1 MKFYMCKLMDNECVY
16 FYCET
21 GDSGQ
26 VAIELNRM
34 LDCFIHSREFDENR
48 WKYVL
53 NDRSEVKCQLLDK
66 EREPEEVSKHTSE
79 LVSYFERV
87 PTQKEEVKSSLLF
100 QIKVF
105 TTVLK
110 VEYKRGDRNRENMMC
125 DVLFHVADKLQG
137 LLLFPDMS
145 FYSGKR
151 ELVFNDE
158 GKSDLVTYGPMIN
171 TDFFVKKFFMTD
183 DSENKERRVR
193 TMKRLKDE
201 KVAFENLEPMEVD
214 YTRYGI
220 RIEES
225 VIGRI
230 MAIASTGSHAFCAL
244 NFGEEGVETWWK
256 QIHDMEED
264 GFEPL
269 KNCVQEEK
277 DYLFSKNNEEND
289 HLRFFWQF
297 EECNVFMWSLG
308 LIKNMSFPSEHCEVV
323 KMLEVMDLF
332 YATSSK
338 IDWETDFPNRKGRRE
353 IMDEAD
359 VTLHYLLACVEAM
372 DKNKKMPRNID
383 TDIAMH
389 RNHAF
394 NWLLGIQPEWDV
406 I

>member
-1 MKFYMCKLMDNECVY
+1 MDNECVY
-16 FYCET
+16 FYCVT

-34 LDCFIHSREFDENR
+34 LDCFIHSREFDGNR

-125 DVLFHVADKLQG
+125 DVLFHMADKLQG

-158 GKSDLVTYGPMIN
+158 GKSDLVTYGPMTN
-171 TDFFVKKFFMTD
+171 TDFFMEKFFMTD

-230 MAIASTGSHAFCAL
+230 MAIVSTGSHAFCAL

-308 LIKNMSFPSEHCEVV
+308 LIKNMSFPSEYCEVV

-338 IDWETDFPNRKGRRE
+338 IDWETGFPNRKGRRE

>member
-1 MKFYMCKLMDNECVY
+1 
-16 FYCET
+16 
-21 GDSGQ
+21 
-26 VAIELNRM
+26 
-34 LDCFIHSREFDENR
+34 
-48 WKYVL
+48 
-53 NDRSEVKCQLLDK
+53 
-66 EREPEEVSKHTSE
+66 
-79 LVSYFERV
+79 
-87 PTQKEEVKSSLLF
+87 
-100 QIKVF
+100 
-105 TTVLK
+105 
-110 VEYKRGDRNRENMMC
+110 
-125 DVLFHVADKLQG
+125 
-137 LLLFPDMS
+137 
-145 FYSGKR
+145 
-151 ELVFNDE
+151 
-158 GKSDLVTYGPMIN
+158 MIN
-171 TDFFVKKFFMTD
+171 TDFFMKKFFMTD

-230 MAIASTGSHAFCAL
+230 MAIVSTGSHAFCAL

-338 IDWETDFPNRKGRRE
+338 IDWETGFPNRKGRRE

>member
-1 MKFYMCKLMDNECVY
+1 MDNECVY

-230 MAIASTGSHAFCAL
+230 MAIVSTGSHAFCAL

-323 KMLEVMDLF
+323 KMLEVMD
-332 YATSSK
+332 
-338 IDWETDFPNRKGRRE
+338 DND
-353 IMDEAD
+353 
-359 VTLHYLLACVEAM
+359 
-372 DKNKKMPRNID
+372 
-383 TDIAMH
+383 DIQNVWH
-389 RNHAF
+389 
-394 NWLLGIQPEWDV
+394 NWDNEEDYEG
-406 I
+406 

>member
-1 MKFYMCKLMDNECVY
+1 MDNECVY

-53 NDRSEVKCQLLDK
+53 NDRSEVKCQLLDN
-66 EREPEEVSKHTSE
+66 
-79 LVSYFERV
+79 ERV

-230 MAIASTGSHAFCAL
+230 MAIVSTGSHAFCAL

>member
-1 MKFYMCKLMDNECVY
+1 MDNECVY
-16 FYCET
+16 FYCVT

-26 VAIELNRM
+26 VTIELNRM
-34 LDCFIHSREFDENR
+34 LDCFIHSREFDGNR

-125 DVLFHVADKLQG
+125 DVLFHMADKLQG

-158 GKSDLVTYGPMIN
+158 GKSDFVTYGPMIN

-193 TMKRLKDE
+193 TMKRFL
-201 KVAFENLEPMEVD
+201 P
-214 YTRYGI
+214 
-220 RIEES
+220 S
-225 VIGRI
+225 
-230 MAIASTGSHAFCAL
+230 IAR
-244 NFGEEGVETWWK
+244 W
-256 QIHDMEED
+256 
-264 GFEPL
+264 
-269 KNCVQEEK
+269 
-277 DYLFSKNNEEND
+277 
-289 HLRFFWQF
+289 
-297 EECNVFMWSLG
+297 
-308 LIKNMSFPSEHCEVV
+308 
-323 KMLEVMDLF
+323 
-332 YATSSK
+332 
-338 IDWETDFPNRKGRRE
+338 
-353 IMDEAD
+353 
-359 VTLHYLLACVEAM
+359 
-372 DKNKKMPRNID
+372 
-383 TDIAMH
+383 
-389 RNHAF
+389 
-394 NWLLGIQPEWDV
+394 
-406 I
+406 